1 MEFFE
6 PSILKENAPSKRFA
20 VIFDVDG
27 VLLELTRDEE
37 ELFFTALSRFVPTK
51 NLSRDWNSYRIRNDE
66 DIIAEILERNGLPL
80 TLKANVMNQY
90 VNELQAALHDTL
102 QSVEITGARQL
113 LSSLSHTATLG
124 IATANLRAAAAL
136 RLQQTGLWPYVSNNA
151 EGADGGGHK
160 SKILARLLTRI
171 KTPRSQV
178 IYIGDNINDVEAGLE
193 NNVHFIGFSTD
204 PTRRALLQS
213 HGARHI
219 SANHSETF
227 ALLEEMMA

>member
-1 MEFFE
+1 VAEW
-6 PSILKENAPSKRFA
+6 A

-37 ELFFTALSRFVPTK
+37 EIFFAALSNFVPTE

-66 DIIAEILERNGLPL
+66 DIITEILQRHNLPL
-80 TLKANVMNQY
+80 THKASVMNHY
-90 VNELQAALHDTL
+90 VKTLEAALQKSL
-102 QSVEITGARQL
+102 QSIEIEGAKRL
-113 LSSLSHTATLG
+113 LECLSKTATLG
-124 IATANLRAAAAL
+124 IATANLRDAAAL
-136 RLQQTGLWPYVSNNA
+136 RLQHAKLWPYISKHA

-171 KTPRSQV
+171 KLPRSQV

-193 NNVHFIGFSTD
+193 NGVQFIGFSTNAN
-204 PTRRALLQS
+204 RRAKLQS
-213 HGARHI
+213 HGARLI

-227 ALLEEMMA
+227 TLLKALMA